1 VDQFLEDI
9 LLWIFVVA
17 AILFRLATLAI
28 SVRNERRLKVE
39 GATEFGHKNS
49 LVLALAH
56 TVFYLAAATEAA
68 FRGMPPFDAVTWV
81 GLALYFF
88 GAAMLVVV
96 IRILGRLWTVKLL
109 IASNHV
115 LIDHPLFRR
124 FRHPNYFLNIL
135 PELVGFGL
143 ALHSWYTL
151 AIGLP
156 LYLIP
161 LFTRIRQEERVMRSR
176 FQSY

>member
-1 VDQFLEDI
+1 M
-9 LLWIFVVA
+9 LWIFIVA

-28 SVRNERRLKVE
+28 SVRNERRLKAE
-39 GATEFGHKNS
+39 GATEFGHTNS
-49 LVLALAH
+49 VVLALAH
-56 TVFYLAAATEAA
+56 TAFYLAAAAEAA
-68 FRGMPPFDAVTWV
+68 FRGMPPFDAVTWI
-81 GLALYFF
+81 GLVLYFF
-88 GAAMLVVV
+88 GAAMLVAV

-115 LIDHPLFRR
+115 LVEHPLFRR

-135 PELVGFGL
+135 PELIGFGL

-156 LYLIP
+156 LYVIP
-161 LFTRIRQEERVMRSR
+161 LAIRIRQEEKVMRSR
-176 FQSY
+176 FKGY